1 VSATTEFFANLQK
14 RILTSINTAMPA
26 KILSFDEVTCTAKI
40 QPLFKVKEEGQEPK
54 NLPAI
59 EGVPA
64 LKQKYRVNGGTVQT
78 YTPVYNVGDVVLVVF
93 SQRALDSA
101 KYGNTVYPGANR
113 MFSIHD
119 AVIVGLF

>member
-1 VSATTEFFANLQK
+1 MSEVTEFFANF
-14 RILTSINTAMPA
+14 RRGILTSINTAMPA
-26 KILSFDEVTCTAKI
+26 KILSYDEVKCTAKI
-40 QPLFKVKEEGQEPK
+40 QPLFKAKEEGKEPV
-54 NLPAI
+54 NLPPI

-64 LKQKYRVNGGTVQT
+64 LKQKYRVNGGAVQT

-93 SQRALDSA
+93 SQRALDGA
-101 KYGNTVYPGANR
+101 KKGNIVYPGTNR